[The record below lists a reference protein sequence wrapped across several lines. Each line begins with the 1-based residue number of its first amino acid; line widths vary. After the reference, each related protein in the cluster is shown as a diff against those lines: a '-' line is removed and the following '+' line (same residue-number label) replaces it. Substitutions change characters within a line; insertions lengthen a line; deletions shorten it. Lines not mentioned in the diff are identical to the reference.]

1 MDKQLQELNRN
12 RTIPIFNC
20 DYDLFDKHLEF
31 YTAMGFEMSYYQK
44 SPYRFASVQ
53 KEGVGEFSFY
63 GVKKFEEEGNISG
76 CYVVVPNI
84 RAIYDELK
92 ANLKSYFGKIPSKGT
107 PRFSRL
113 NQTAEDWRV
122 NITDPAGNTII
133 IGESLGD
140 SKSLMKTEDE
150 RVKALESKFE
160 KLYVQAYRFAFSKED
175 FLAARNTIE
184 VALLKFKVD
193 VPNEFLFKA
202 KVLQTEI
209 YVLLEQEDKA
219 NEALQEAEHIDLT
232 VDEKENVAEFIERLQ
247 ELRIELRMTSSSR
260 AGYSNNENL

>member
-1 MDKQLQELNRN
+1 MDKQLHELNRN

-20 DYDLFDKHLEF
+20 DYDLFDTHLEF

-44 SPYRFASVQ
+44 APYRFSSVQ
-53 KEGVGEFSFY
+53 KDGIGEFSFY
-63 GVKKFEEEGNISG
+63 GVKKFEEEGNIGG

-84 RAIYDELK
+84 RSIYEELK
-92 ANLKSYFGKIPSKGT
+92 ANLKAYYGKIPSKGT

-140 SKSLMKTEDE
+140 STTLMKKEDE

-160 KLYVQAYRFAFSKED
+160 KAYTQAYRFAYSKED
-175 FLAARNTIE
+175 YLAARNTIE
-184 VALLKFKVD
+184 AALLKFKED
-193 VPNEFLFKA
+193 VTNELLFKA

-209 YVLLEQEDKA
+209 YVLLGQADKA
-219 NEALQEAEHIDLT
+219 NDALQEVEKITLT
-232 VDEKENVAEFIERLQ
+232 ADEQANVKESIERLQ
-247 ELRIELRMTSSSR
+247 ELREELF
-260 AGYSNNENL
+260 